1 MASLTSSQPQRDAL
15 GGIVI
20 VSLLGPPAG
29 RQGFEK
35 QFFPGVDVGLVGWER
50 AHSQGAGTGHESP
63 HAIRYAPREVNQAY
77 QRLGIEKFLRTL
89 FNEKGADVDLILTTV
104 TYSHPGTLRL
114 KEIQYRVD
122 ARRKKGL
129 SQPLFEAAIEVGNSK
144 VNPKIAASVI
154 IRTPESMWPRYVT

>member
-1 MASLTSSQPQRDAL
+1 MATPTSSQPQRDAL

-20 VSLLGPPAG
+20 TSLLGPATT

-35 QFFPGVDVGLVGWER
+35 QFFPGVEIGLVGWER
-50 AHSQGAGTGHESP
+50 AHSQGPGTGFESP

-77 QRLGIEKFLRTL
+77 QRLGIEKFLRKL
-89 FNEKGADVDLILTTV
+89 FAEKGADVDLILTTV
-104 TYSHPGTLRL
+104 TYSHPGTMRL

-144 VNPKIAASVI
+144 VNPKIAAGVI
-154 IRTPESMWPRYVT
+154 IWTPESLWDRYIG